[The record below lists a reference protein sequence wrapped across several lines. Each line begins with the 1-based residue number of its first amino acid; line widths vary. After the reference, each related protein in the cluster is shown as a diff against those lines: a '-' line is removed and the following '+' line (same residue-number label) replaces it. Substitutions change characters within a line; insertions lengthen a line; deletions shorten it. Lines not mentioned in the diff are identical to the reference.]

1 MIQNAISREGGEQA
15 LAFSGNLVTH
25 PTSPYKA
32 WGLSTVLTLREG
44 RDWQEPNLPTGS
56 PATS

>member
-25 PTSPYKA
+25 LTSPHKA

-44 RDWQEPNLPTGS
+44 RDLQEPNLPIGS